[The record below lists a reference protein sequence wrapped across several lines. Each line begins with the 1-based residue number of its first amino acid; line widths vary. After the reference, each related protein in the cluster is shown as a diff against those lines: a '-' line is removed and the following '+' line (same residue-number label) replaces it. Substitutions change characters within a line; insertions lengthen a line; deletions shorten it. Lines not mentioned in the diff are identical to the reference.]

1 MFCVTI
7 FCKVTQEAHFLI
19 QKYENIT
26 IISPSNEEFL
36 QIHKSKEKKK
46 ETLNMSHGNEFVC
59 LKQNKGTIHK
69 TADVEPIGRRLPKPK
84 QGRPAEELYRLCLI
98 FHSLL

>member
-36 QIHKSKEKKK
+36 QIHKSKEKKERNIK
-46 ETLNMSHGNEFVC
+46 HVSWQRICMSQT
-59 LKQNKGTIHK
+59 KQRDN
-69 TADVEPIGRRLPKPK
+69 P
-84 QGRPAEELYRLCLI
+84 
-98 FHSLL
+98 